1 MPFEPELLRFIIGFL
16 IARFNF
22 LKGCFLPG
30 NTRICE
36 SLNNKIILND

>member
-22 LKGCFLPG
+22 LRVASCLVIPG
-30 NTRICE
+30 
-36 SLNNKIILND
+36 LVKA

>member
-16 IARFNF
+16 IARFNLLGLLF
-22 LKGCFLPG
+22 AWSYRDF
-30 NTRICE
+30 E